1 MFLYLL
7 IPTLCFAQR
16 FLQADETCYGVIL
29 DCGSSSTKTTIYSWP
44 CRTSKIYPLTDITQE
59 SQQLKT
65 SPGVSTKYPDEISTY
80 LAPIFEF
87 INSKVPVT
95 QKEYTPI
102 FMGATAGMRL
112 LDINKQNA
120 LIDEIRKQLS
130 RSGYLFQAD
139 NWARVISGQDEAT
152 YLWLGVEYLLGKT
165 DGSLITIDLGG
176 ASTQIAFKVDY
187 IQYESDIV
195 TLTLPD
201 EDINLYAIS
210 YLGYGN
216 DQARDAVLAKSIS
229 GTQVISPCYHQ
240 GYSGTWTY
248 QKVQYSLSGSG
259 NVEQCQALIQSFLN
273 SQCRTV
279 KDELCGINAIDQPQL
294 PTSYSIYAVSG
305 VATIANFLQLN
316 TFKLPQFL
324 SQAQEFCKMS
334 WSQVQANS
342 TYSSNQYVSTNFFLS
357 LYVHQLLSIGYNI
370 PDTMDINAPLLINS
384 QTPTWAMAAVQY
396 QLAQVDCDLDSS
408 ICQGSILNLMAFLC
422 LMILYS

>member
-7 IPTLCFAQR
+7 LPSLCLAQR

-44 CRTSKIYPLTDITQE
+44 CRTEKEYPLTDITQE

-65 SPGVSTKYPDEISTY
+65 SPGISTKYPDQISTY
-80 LAPIFEF
+80 LAPIFDF
-87 INSKVPVT
+87 ISSKVPVA
-95 QKEYTPI
+95 QKQNTPI

-130 RSGYLFQAD
+130 KSGYLFVTES
-139 NWARVISGQDEAT
+139 WARVISGQDEAT

-165 DGSLITIDLGG
+165 DGSLIAIDLGG
-176 ASTQIAFKVDY
+176 ASTQIAFKVDFV
-187 IQYESDIV
+187 QYESDII

-201 EDINLYAIS
+201 EDLNLYAIS

-216 DQARDAVLAKSIS
+216 DQAREAVLAKSIS
-229 GTQVISPCYHQ
+229 GTQIISPCYHQ
-240 GYSGTWTY
+240 GYTGTWTY
-248 QKVQYSLSGSG
+248 QQVQYSLSGSG
-259 NVEQCQALIQSFLN
+259 NVEQCQALIKSFLN

-279 KDELCGINAIDQPQL
+279 SDELCGINSIDQPAL

-305 VATIANFLQLN
+305 VATIANFLQLS
-316 TFKLPQFL
+316 TFKLPQLL
-324 SQAQEFCKMS
+324 SQAQVFCQMS
-334 WSQVQANS
+334 WSQVLANS
-342 TYSSNQYVSTNFFLS
+342 TYSPNPYVSTNFFLS
-357 LYVHQLLSIGYNI
+357 LYVHQLLSVGYNI
-370 PDTMDINAPLLINS
+370 PDTMDINAPLAINS

-396 QLAQVDCDLDSS
+396 QLAQIDCDLDSS
-408 ICQGSILNLMAFLC
+408 VCQASILHLIAFFC
-422 LMILYS
+422 WMVFY